1 MVGPFAIAASHIR
14 VALIWELGQA
24 APWGLGVTLVN
35 IETLAVLAAGAGVA
49 GFVDT
54 LAGGG
59 GLITV
64 PLLLLTGLPP
74 LQALSTNKLQS
85 CSGTLSATT
94 VLVRKGQISILEAV
108 PGIAAAF
115 AGGLLGALAVK
126 IANAG
131 ALDLLIPIV
140 LAIIALYFLF
150 APRAAEVGGKARLG
164 SGAYLRF
171 VVPAI
176 GFYDGF
182 LGPGT
187 GSFFALAGV
196 ALRGEPLLTATV
208 RAKAFNFGSNFG
220 ALLLFLIA
228 GKIVWAYGAAMV
240 CGQIL
245 GAVAGS
251 HVMIRNGAR
260 LIRPL
265 IVGVCLVMLARYVWQ
280 KGYLPLL

>member
-1 MVGPFAIAASHIR
+1 M
-14 VALIWELGQA
+14 
-24 APWGLGVTLVN
+24 VN
-35 IETLAVLAAGAGVA
+35 IETLAVLAAGAGAA

-74 LQALSTNKLQS
+74 LQVLSTNKLQS
-85 CSGTLSATT
+85 SFGTFSATS
-94 VLVRKGQISILEAV
+94 VLLRKGQISVGEAGSGV
-108 PGIAAAF
+108 AAAF
-115 AGGLLGALAVK
+115 AGGLLGALTVK

-131 ALDLLIPIV
+131 ALDLFIPIV
-140 LAIIALYFLF
+140 LAVIALYFLF
-150 APRAAEVGGKARLG
+150 APRAAEVGGAERM
-164 SGAYLRF
+164 SRVAYLRS

-196 ALRGEPLLTATV
+196 ALRGEPLLRATV

-220 ALLLFLIA
+220 ALVLFLIA
-228 GKIVWAYGAAMV
+228 GKVVWTYGVAMI

-245 GAVAGS
+245 GATAGS

-265 IVGVCLVMLARYVWQ
+265 IVGVCFVMIARYAWQ
-280 KGYLPLL
+280 KGYLPIL

>member
-1 MVGPFAIAASHIR
+1 LETGAKPPRAGPRIA
-14 VALIWELGQA
+14 
-24 APWGLGVTLVN
+24 LVN
-35 IETLAVLAAGAGVA
+35 LETLALLGAGAGIA

-74 LQALSTNKLQS
+74 LQALLTNKLQS

-94 VLVRKGQISILEAV
+94 VLLRKGQISIDEV
-108 PGIAAAF
+108 GPGVAAAF
-115 AGGLLGALAVK
+115 AGGLLGAFTVK
-126 IANAG
+126 IANTG
-131 ALDLLIPIV
+131 ALDILIPII
-140 LAIIALYFLF
+140 LAVIALYFLF
-150 APRAAEVGGKARLG
+150 APRAAEVGGKERVGAA
-164 SGAYLRF
+164 AYLRF

-176 GFYDGF
+176 GLYDGF

-196 ALRGEPLLTATV
+196 ALRGEPLLKATV

-220 ALLLFLIA
+220 ALVLFLVA
-228 GKIVWAYGAAMV
+228 RKIVWAYGVAMV

-245 GAVAGS
+245 GATAGS

-265 IVGVCLVMLARYVWQ
+265 IVGVCLIMIARYAWQ
-280 KGYLPLL
+280 KGYLPVL

>member
-1 MVGPFAIAASHIR
+1 
-14 VALIWELGQA
+14 
-24 APWGLGVTLVN
+24 LVN
-35 IETLAVLAAGAGVA
+35 IETLAFLTMGAGLA

-74 LQALSTNKLQS
+74 LQVLSTNKLQS
-85 CSGTLSATT
+85 CAGTLSATT
-94 VLVRKGQISILEAV
+94 VLVRKGQISLAEVA
-108 PGIAAAF
+108 PGVAAAF
-115 AGGLLGALAVK
+115 AGGLLGALAIK

-131 ALDLLIPIV
+131 ALDLLIPIILTV
-140 LAIIALYFLF
+140 IAIYFLL
-150 APRAAEVGGKARLG
+150 APKAAEVGGRERLG
-164 SGAYLRF
+164 PAAYLRF
-171 VVPAI
+171 VVPTI

-196 ALRGEPLLTATV
+196 ALRGEPLLKATV

-220 ALLLFLIA
+220 ALVLFLIA
-228 GKIVWAYGAAMV
+228 GKIVWIYGAAMI
-240 CGQIL
+240 CGQVL
-245 GAVAGS
+245 GATAGS

-260 LIRPL
+260 LIRPV
-265 IVGVCLVMLARYVWQ
+265 IVGVCLVMLVRYAWQ
-280 KGYLPLL
+280 KGYLPGL